1 MIIILVV
8 DDPHQSDVDN
18 LKLVIDG
25 HIGLVVPVHQFDVK
39 AVVVF
44 GGELVQIFKTK
55 PALAWNNISL

>member
-25 HIGLVVPVHQFDVK
+25 HIGLVVSVHQFDVE

-55 PALAWNNISL
+55 PAFAWKYLSL

>member
-8 DDPHQSDVDN
+8 DDPHQSDVSN

-44 GGELVQIFKTK
+44 GGELV
-55 PALAWNNISL
+55 